1 MPFGAIFINAF
12 REAFHISGHEE
23 GFERV
28 ESPRGWGCPEAS
40 GRGNALCRPEELRHF
55 GNA

>member
-28 ESPRGWGCPEAS
+28 ESPRGWAVLKP
-40 GRGNALCRPEELRHF
+40 LEEVMPCADQRS
-55 GNA
+55 